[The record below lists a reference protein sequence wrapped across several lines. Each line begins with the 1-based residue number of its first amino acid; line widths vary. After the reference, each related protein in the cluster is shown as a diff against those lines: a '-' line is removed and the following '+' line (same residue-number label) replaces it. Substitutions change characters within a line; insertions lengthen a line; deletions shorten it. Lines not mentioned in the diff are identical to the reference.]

1 VKSLYIFSGKVTEG
15 KKRGRNL
22 GFPTANIALKENIP
36 SGIYISWTE
45 LDKNHYP
52 SLTFIGEAKTFDEHL
67 FQSETWILDF
77 EKNIYG
83 RECRSNERVNKFR
96 VHNKGRR
103 LLPIREKNKQRYTKR
118 REERR
123 KNKEL

>member
-1 VKSLYIFSGKVTEG
+1 MKSLYIFSGKVTEG

-83 RECRSNERVNKFR
+83 
-96 VHNKGRR
+96 
-103 LLPIREKNKQRYTKR
+103 
-118 REERR
+118 
-123 KNKEL
+123 KELAIKLLKKLRENQKFESVDDLIIQMKEDKRNAQAYFENNK